1 MPLWVQIALVG
12 EKHLKIF
19 KANEA
24 LKSPLLSRLEKAVGL
39 LIGAELPNN
48 AVNHIILLSVD
59 AALSMNIFAI
69 WRDNAAN
76 VRILIII

>member
-24 LKSPLLSRLEKAVGL
+24 LKSPLPSRLGKAVGL
-39 LIGAELPNN
+39 LIGAGGIDIIPN
-48 AVNHIILLSVD
+48 VVQ
-59 AALSMNIFAI
+59 
-69 WRDNAAN
+69 
-76 VRILIII
+76 